1 MYTYAHDVRHHAMMS
16 VHLLIPDIPNSESA
30 GGTKNERLWK
40 CRFHLVNGQ
49 GQTLPMRGDGES
61 E

>member
-1 MYTYAHDVRHHAMMS
+1 MMS

-30 GGTKNERLWK
+30 GGTKNERPWK